1 MCSSQSYNQQISDL
15 FQLVNVIIQE
25 VHEGNNV
32 LDIVVL
38 VTEQIHV
45 NKNIDEMENAISI
58 LTSNICNAKGVK
70 KEELLETLDQEKMQ
84 LNSDQ
89 SAVLALIAAIE
100 FTSIQYD
107 EISPLMSGLTLDSTT
122 EYGVTKQSGIVDVE
136 EDSSISVSVLPHI
149 LDHDTLPEFQKDA
162 KKIRPSRLSLDRNEI
177 QVWRNFGLFS

>member
-1 MCSSQSYNQQISDL
+1 M
-15 FQLVNVIIQE
+15 
-25 VHEGNNV
+25 HEGNNV

-45 NKNIDEMENAISI
+45 DKNIDEMENAISM

-70 KEELLETLDQEKMQ
+70 KEELLETLDQENLE

-100 FTSIQYD
+100 LTSIQYD
-107 EISPLMSGLTLDSTT
+107 EISPLMSGLTLDSTA
-122 EYGVTKQSGIVDVE
+122 VTKQSGIVDIE

-149 LDHDTLPEFQKDA
+149 LEHDTLPEFQKDA

>member
-1 MCSSQSYNQQISDL
+1 M
-15 FQLVNVIIQE
+15 
-25 VHEGNNV
+25 HEGNNV

-38 VTEQIHV
+38 VTEQIHID
-45 NKNIDEMENAISI
+45 KNIDEMENAISM
-58 LTSNICNAKGVK
+58 LTSNICNAKWVK
-70 KEELLETLDQEKMQ
+70 KEELLETLDQEKIQ

-100 FTSIQYD
+100 LTSIQYD

-122 EYGVTKQSGIVDVE
+122 VTKQSGIVDIE

-149 LDHDTLPEFQKDA
+149 LEHDTLPEFQKDT
-162 KKIRPSRLSLDRNEI
+162 KKIRPSRLALDRNEI

>member
-1 MCSSQSYNQQISDL
+1 M
-15 FQLVNVIIQE
+15 
-25 VHEGNNV
+25 HEGNNV

-45 NKNIDEMENAISI
+45 DKNIDEMENAISM

-70 KEELLETLDQEKMQ
+70 KEELLETLDQENLE

-100 FTSIQYD
+100 LTSIQYD

-122 EYGVTKQSGIVDVE
+122 VTKQSGIVDIE

-149 LDHDTLPEFQKDA
+149 LEHDTLPEFQKDA

>member
-45 NKNIDEMENAISI
+45 NKNIDEMETAIAI

-70 KEELLETLDQEKMQ
+70 KEELLETLDQEK
-84 LNSDQ
+84 
-89 SAVLALIAAIE
+89 IAIP
-100 FTSIQYD
+100 QYR
-107 EISPLMSGLTLDSTT
+107 IC
-122 EYGVTKQSGIVDVE
+122 
-136 EDSSISVSVLPHI
+136 
-149 LDHDTLPEFQKDA
+149 F
-162 KKIRPSRLSLDRNEI
+162 
-177 QVWRNFGLFS
+177 

>member
-1 MCSSQSYNQQISDL
+1 M
-15 FQLVNVIIQE
+15 
-25 VHEGNNV
+25 
-32 LDIVVL
+32 
-38 VTEQIHV
+38 
-45 NKNIDEMENAISI
+45 
-58 LTSNICNAKGVK
+58 
-70 KEELLETLDQEKMQ
+70 ETLDQDKIA

-100 FTSIQYD
+100 LTSIQYD
-107 EISPLMSGLTLDSTT
+107 EISPLMSGLALDSTT

-162 KKIRPSRLSLDRNEI
+162 KKIRPSRLSLDRNEL

>member
-1 MCSSQSYNQQISDL
+1 M
-15 FQLVNVIIQE
+15 VNVIIQE

-45 NKNIDEMENAISI
+45 DKNIDEMENAISM

-70 KEELLETLDQEKMQ
+70 KEELLETLDQEKIQ

-100 FTSIQYD
+100 LTSIQYD

-122 EYGVTKQSGIVDVE
+122 VTKQSGIVDIE

-149 LDHDTLPEFQKDA
+149 LEHDTLPEFQKDT